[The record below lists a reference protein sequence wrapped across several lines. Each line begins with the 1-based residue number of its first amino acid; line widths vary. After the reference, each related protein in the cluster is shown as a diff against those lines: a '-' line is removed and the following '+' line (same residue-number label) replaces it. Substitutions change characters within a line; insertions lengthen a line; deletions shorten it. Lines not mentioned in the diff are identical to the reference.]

1 MNQDAKKQRMLP
13 SYRVSTF
20 TSAPR
25 HPLGVKPS
33 GNAIMEGF
41 GPKERAEAR
50 GKLLGHLAI
59 FPEELLVEVLTY
71 ITTPE
76 DLRNLG
82 HASRML
88 YAYTYDEELWRKM
101 YTNEFIRMEQAARA
115 DSKPV
120 VLKPYGCDQWKGS
133 WRKTILKLGDDQEA
147 CLQVRDTLYSDLLYR
162 PYQCSQV
169 DYKTIFRKVIDFE
182 RRSSNLVCNLNP
194 DFGIDRFDES
204 QFDEEKFRKEYIDKP
219 FILRAKDNDAR
230 WPGWDLAYL
239 VSKYPQVKFRQ
250 ESVTWPL
257 SHYADYFKKNRD
269 ESPLYL
275 FDCASEAMEKIKNQ
289 YAPPDVF
296 QKDFFTLFQ
305 QDGVQC
311 RPDHRWLIAGPARS
325 GSTFHKDPNQ
335 TSAWNAVLSGM
346 KLWVMLPPDVAPPG
360 VSTDKE
366 EEEVT
371 SPVGIT
377 EWVLSGY
384 YNDAVNLAQQG
395 KCRIGVQFASECIY
409 VPAGWWHTV
418 INITDSVALTENFVP
433 EPILP
438 RVLNFFKN
446 KTKQISGF
454 HMKDLV
460 ASIESFLE
468 LQRGNIGNKTNLT
481 LLEEFLDQSKTS
493 QLDNEDCGVL
503 NASEIAAPL
512 YEFFCELI
520 QQSDYRGALPAA
532 QQALKDIEIRDAQQ
546 QQTSRVN
553 IKDSEKWMEL
563 TKMSESPFSFCF
575 DADDDA

>member
-1 MNQDAKKQRMLP
+1 MNQDVKKQRAIP

-41 GPKERAEAR
+41 GLKERAEAR
-50 GKLLGHLAI
+50 EKLLGHLSI
-59 FPEELLVEVLTY
+59 LPEELLVELLTY
-71 ITTPE
+71 ITTPK
-76 DLRNLG
+76 DLQNLG

-88 YAYTYDEELWRKM
+88 YAYTYDEELWRKL
-101 YTNEFIRMEQAARA
+101 YTNEFVRMEQTHSA
-115 DSKPV
+115 DSKTA
-120 VLKPYGCDQWKGS
+120 VLKPYGCDQWRGS
-133 WRKTILKLGDDQEA
+133 WRKTILKLDDGQEA
-147 CLQVRDTLYSDLLYR
+147 CLQACDTLYSDLLYR

-169 DYKTIFRKVIDFE
+169 NYESMFRKLIDFE
-182 RRSSNLVCNLNP
+182 KRSSDLVRNLNP

-204 QFDEEKFRKEYIDKP
+204 QFDKEKFTKEYIDKP
-219 FILRAKDNDAR
+219 FILRAKDNNDR
-230 WPGWDLAYL
+230 WPTWDLAYL
-239 VSKYPQVKFRQ
+239 VSKYPQVTFRQ

-257 SHYADYFKKNRD
+257 SLYAEYFAKNRD

-275 FDCASEAMEKIKNQ
+275 FDCASEAMEKIKHQ

-296 QKDFFTLFQ
+296 QQDFFTLFQ
-305 QDGVQC
+305 QGDIQC

-335 TSAWNAVLSGM
+335 TSAWNTVLSGM

-360 VSTDKE
+360 VSTDKD

-371 SPVGIT
+371 SPVGVT

-395 KCRIGVQFASECIY
+395 KCRIGITFPSECIY

-446 KTKQISGF
+446 KTRQISGF

-460 ASIESFLE
+460 SSIMSFLK
-468 LQRGNIGNKTNLT
+468 LQRDNIENKTNLA
-481 LLEEFLDQSKTS
+481 LLEEFLKRNETS
-493 QLDNEDCGVL
+493 QLNNEDCGVL
-503 NASEIAAPL
+503 NASEVAAPL

-520 QQSDYRGALPAA
+520 QQSDYREALPAA
-532 QQALKDIEIRDAQQ
+532 LKSLRDIEIRDAQQ
-546 QQTSRVN
+546 QQSSRGN
-553 IKDSEKWMEL
+553 IKESEKWMEL
-563 TKMSESPFSFCF
+563 TKMSESPFSFGFCAE
-575 DADDDA
+575 DS